1 MINRLRYKCPPP
13 LKPPIPDPNIY
24 TKDGHIKEEVLPF
37 CIDLKIEPLDL
48 CIKLLED
55 FAKADVSENVQTL
68 RYNAYEAK
76 RQRMFFDNFPYNNPF
91 LLVKIEL
98 LKGAIKDAA
107 DPRKNK
113 YPLLSSSPEA
123 KMVSSFG
130 AGVSPLPNIG
140 AEKSKTRPLT
150 TMEEKKGGGGLFI
163 TDLNS
168 SKVSPQSTHPPGF
181 WESRGGKSRAETTK
195 NGRRAGGIGMR
206 SGSMD
211 TLADEEKRE
220 AGIKE
225 ELKKEFER
233 SLDVRVR
240 EGERMLNASMLVIR
254 QDQEY
259 RERMKEEYE
268 NRSKRWNKA
277 MTKLIK
283 ERKKKVLC

>member
-1 MINRLRYKCPPP
+1 MA
-13 LKPPIPDPNIY
+13 
-24 TKDGHIKEEVLPF
+24 T
-37 CIDLKIEPLDL
+37 
-48 CIKLLED
+48 
-55 FAKADVSENVQTL
+55 T
-68 RYNAYEAK
+68 
-76 RQRMFFDNFPYNNPF
+76 
-91 LLVKIEL
+91 
-98 LKGAIKDAA
+98 
-107 DPRKNK
+107 
-113 YPLLSSSPEA
+113 
-123 KMVSSFG
+123 FG
-130 AGVSPLPNIG
+130 AGFSPLPNIA

-150 TMEEKKGGGGLFI
+150 TMEEKKGGGGGLFI

-181 WESRGGKSRAETTK
+181 WESRGGKMRAETTK
-195 NGRRAGGIGMR
+195 NVRRAIGLR

-220 AGIKE
+220 GGIKG

-233 SLDVRVR
+233 SLDVRVK

-283 ERKKKVLC
+283 ERKKKVK